1 MKKNISLVL
10 ILASM
15 GGLLWSCAKQT
26 TTPTEYVATT
36 NSVGNSAFIKIIHFS
51 PAFRLATN
59 NSDSVNFFL
68 NGKKLNGSFL
78 TFGSMFPSTTNLY
91 AAVPA
96 GVNSIRI
103 ATNGILVPDSIT
115 VTTLNK
121 ILEPGKY
128 YSLLM
133 TDSILNA
140 SSSKQIFT
148 QDNFVLSD
156 TNTFTMRFI
165 HAILNDTAGKNVDIY
180 STRRAANIFSNISPG
195 TVTDF
200 TTQPYNF
207 VTDTIIVRR
216 AGGSFE
222 LGRLTTASNPLARQ
236 RAYTL
241 VYKGTPGTTT
251 APKGRALITYA
262 NQ

>member
-1 MKKNISLVL
+1 MKKNIYLVL

-15 GGLLWSCAKQT
+15 SGLLWSCAKQT
-26 TTPTEYVATT
+26 TTPMEIVAKT
-36 NSVGNSAFIKIIHFS
+36 NSVSDNAFIKIIHFA

-68 NGKKLNGSFL
+68 NGRKVNGSFL

-96 GVNSIRI
+96 GATSIKI
-103 ATNGILVPDSIT
+103 STNGLLVSDSIA

-121 ILEPGKY
+121 FLVPGRY
-128 YSLLM
+128 YSLII

-140 SSSKQIFT
+140 YDNKQIFT
-148 QDNFVLSD
+148 MDNFVLSD
-156 TNTFTMRFI
+156 TNTFTMRFV

-180 STRRAANIFSNISPG
+180 STRRAGNIFANVSPG
-195 TVTDF
+195 TVTEF
-200 TTQPYNF
+200 TQQPYNF
-207 VTDTIIVRR
+207 VTDTLIVRR

-222 LGRLTTASNPLARQ
+222 LARLTTAANPLARQ

>member
-1 MKKNISLVL
+1 MKKNIFLVL

-15 GGLLWSCAKQT
+15 GGFMWSCSKQT
-26 TTPTEYVATT
+26 TTPLDIVATT
-36 NSVGNSAFIKIIHFS
+36 NSVSTNAFIKIVHYA
-51 PAFRLATN
+51 PTFRLATN
-59 NSDSVNFFL
+59 NADSINLFL
-68 NGKKLNGSFL
+68 NGTKLNGTFL
-78 TFGSMFPSTTNLY
+78 TFGSMYPSTTNLY

-96 GVNSIRI
+96 GVTSLKIS
-103 ATNGILVPDSIT
+103 TNGVLTPDSIA
-115 VTTLNK
+115 VVSMSK
-121 ILEPGKY
+121 ILEAGKY
-128 YSLLM
+128 YSLII
-133 TDSILNA
+133 TDSILNP

-156 TNTFTMRFI
+156 TNTFTLRFI
-165 HAILNDTAGKNVDIY
+165 HAILNDSAGKNVDIY
-180 STRRAANIFSNISPG
+180 STRRASNIFSNISPG

-200 TTQPYNF
+200 TAQPYNF